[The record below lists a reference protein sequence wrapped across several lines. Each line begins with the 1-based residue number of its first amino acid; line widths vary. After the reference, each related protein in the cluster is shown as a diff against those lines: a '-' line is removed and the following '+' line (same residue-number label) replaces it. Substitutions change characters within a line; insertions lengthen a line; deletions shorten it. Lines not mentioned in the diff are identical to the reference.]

1 MTRFLH
7 RPMFRTGGSAGLG
20 ITSGLST
27 PKRGLVNEPGGYA
40 GKTLEEM
47 GVPRNF
53 INANSHLSDT
63 EILREWSKKRQQLD
77 EPNFSGGNQSNNSG
91 NAGAMDWAKIWQGL
105 PDAWSTYSKQ
115 LGDYPKSQA
124 RSDFL
129 INFGLDLA
137 SRSPSGNIIQTA
149 AESAKEPFK
158 IMQQQTAYDKASERQ
173 EKKDFMDTYM
183 SSMSEIL
190 GGEAAASIFKDEK
203 MAQLGKE
210 TLKSMWAHN
219 EKFDSSWTADDPEYQ
234 DWVREKR
241 LIDSDFDNF
250 EKESGLDMKDI
261 MGGTEGI
268 TNLQEGFAKSLKTS
282 EKIIKHPVTG
292 EEIEESE
299 FYNDPENRGYL
310 QEKVIEMTFEFM
322 KRKQNERRGWKTLK
336 AEGGRAGYQA
346 GNLVE
351 QMDVDVMTPKG
362 DMAMQETVEE
372 GVMPDQ
378 LSYEELRSRLPVE
391 ITDDIV
397 RLLVSSASALGDFA
411 QIQTQQDVD
420 NFNAKYGVNLVL
432 PSEA

>member
-1 MTRFLH
+1 MSRIFH
-7 RPMFRTGGSAGLG
+7 RPMFRTGGSSNNG
-20 ITSGLST
+20 ITSGLRSGY
-27 PKRGLVNEPGGYA
+27 KRGRVVEPGGYSGFNIKKA
-40 GKTLEEM
+40 IDESPEAYK
-47 GVPRNF
+47 
-53 INANSHLSDT
+53 SYQ
-63 EILREWSKKRQQLD
+63 EI
-77 EPNFSGGNQSNNSG
+77 
-91 NAGAMDWAKIWQGL
+91 
-105 PDAWSTYSKQ
+105 

-137 SRSPSGNIIQTA
+137 SRSPSGNIISTA

-158 IMQQQTAYDKASERQ
+158 IMQQQDAYDKAARRE
-173 EKKDFMDTYM
+173 EEKDFLDTF
-183 SSMSEIL
+183 L
-190 GGEAAASIFKDEK
+190 TTQAQLRGGEAGATYKHSDMAAGAVELQNQIN
-203 MAQLGKE
+203 
-210 TLKSMWAHN
+210 AHN
-219 EKFDSSWTADDPEYQ
+219 DAWNSDWDNMSKEDLEKNPDYIAWGRKKKNLNLKMDNYSKITGVDLEFVLSKLGDDGVTKLQSEIVNDIKLDESPMIKNGQPVMDPDDPTVQLTVGDYYSDGGPGEAELA
-234 DWVREKR
+234 WEVLKR
-241 LIDSDFDNF
+241 LGQRLSELERQNKI
-250 EKESGLDMKDI
+250 EKE
-261 MGGTEGI
+261 
-268 TNLQEGFAKSLKTS
+268 N
-282 EKIIKHPVTG
+282 V
-292 EEIEESE
+292 
-299 FYNDPENRGYL
+299 
-310 QEKVIEMTFEFM
+310 
-322 KRKQNERRGWKTLK
+322 ERMWTH
-336 AEGGRAGYQA
+336 AEGGRAGYQQ